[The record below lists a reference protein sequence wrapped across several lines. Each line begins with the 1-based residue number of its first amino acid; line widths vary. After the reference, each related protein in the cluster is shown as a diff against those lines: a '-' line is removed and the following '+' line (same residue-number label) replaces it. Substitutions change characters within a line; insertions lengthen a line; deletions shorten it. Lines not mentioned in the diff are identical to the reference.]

1 MMEGHSENW
10 DGSGLAD
17 NVLVCPLTNIPLD
30 MQHNTVVFSSSHY
43 GMYSSSMLEWV
54 DFFQNWF
61 VLLEDVATVLDRDPV
76 TAGVRQRFP
85 SAVLASR
92 RTACAWL

>member
-1 MMEGHSENW
+1 MDSQGW
-10 DGSGLAD
+10 
-17 NVLVCPLTNIPLD
+17 P
-30 MQHNTVVFSSSHY
+30 SSSHY